1 MQATINLIKSLSLLS
16 FMVRSSFL
24 APLYISTSWMLIITH
39 QVFTETAI
47 ITVIEKYQAPLSN
60 YAIFLGS
67 SIDILVFI
75 YSFAW
80 IFILSSVIP
89 SIILGK
95 KRGVFIQFLVVL
107 AITFVSAYLPN
118 IIGRLNILQI
128 NELFELSKIF
138 QDHVFAIIYLLLP
151 FIL

>member
-1 MQATINLIKSLSLLS
+1 
-16 FMVRSSFL
+16 
-24 APLYISTSWMLIITH
+24 MLIITH
-39 QVFTETAI
+39 QVFTETALL
-47 ITVIEKYQAPLSN
+47 TVIEKYQAPLSK
-60 YAIFLGS
+60 YAAFPWP

-95 KRGVFIQFLVVL
+95 ERGVLIQFLVVL
-107 AITFVSAYLPN
+107 AITFVSSYIPT
-118 IIGRLNILQI
+118 IIERIKIIQM

-138 QDHVFAIIYLLLP
+138 QDHVFATIYLLFP
-151 FIL
+151 FMLMFIIDLHGRIGSSSKRNGLEGQS